1 MKRQGSGVILSMAS
15 TTAIVGVPGR
25 GPYTAS
31 KGAIS
36 AWTRSLAV
44 EVAEAGIRVNAVAP
58 GQVLT
63 KLVQQGLDDGSIIRD
78 SMLSEVPMRRF
89 GKPEEIAG
97 VFRFLASDE
106 AAFITGQT
114 IVVDGGWTI
123 QGMRDRPD
131 WLRAKPPADA

>member
-1 MKRQGSGVILSMAS
+1 MQKLSARQRTLAGSLEFAGFGVHSALPVTLTLQPAPADS
-15 TTAIVGVPGR
+15 GFL
-25 GPYTAS
+25 
-31 KGAIS
+31 IS
-36 AWTRSLAV
+36 R
-44 EVAEAGIRVNAVAP
+44 R
-58 GQVLT
+58 
-63 KLVQQGLDDGSIIRD
+63 LDDGSIIRD

-97 VFRFLASDE
+97 VFRFLASSE
-106 AAFITGQT
+106 ASFITGQT